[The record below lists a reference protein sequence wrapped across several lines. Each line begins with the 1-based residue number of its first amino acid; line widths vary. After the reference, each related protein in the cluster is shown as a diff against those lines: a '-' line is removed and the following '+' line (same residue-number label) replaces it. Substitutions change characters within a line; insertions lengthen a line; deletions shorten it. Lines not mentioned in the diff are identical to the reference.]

1 MGNKVII
8 REMKEQDI
16 PELLR
21 LMEAI
26 VLFEGDTD
34 FSLSESDLLSRGF
47 GANPQFGAIVA
58 DAGNGKLVGIAVHYT
73 VPFMHNLKPSLML
86 KWLYV
91 DINQRGKNIGK
102 RLLKGLA
109 QYALNNGYK
118 KFNWLVLANNINAQK
133 FYQSLGAKP
142 DDKWIRWTIT
152 PEKTAVLAEQ

>member
-1 MGNKVII
+1 MENEIII

-47 GANPQFGAIVA
+47 SANPQFGAIVA
-58 DAGNGKLVGIAVHYT
+58 DAGNGKLVGIAVHYII
-73 VPFMHNLKPSLML
+73 PFMHNLKPSLML

-91 DINQRGKNIGK
+91 DAKK
-102 RLLKGLA
+102 R
-109 QYALNNGYK
+109 
-118 KFNWLVLANNINAQK
+118 
-133 FYQSLGAKP
+133 
-142 DDKWIRWTIT
+142 
-152 PEKTAVLAEQ
+152 EKHR

>member
-21 LMEAI
+21 LMEAS

-47 GANPQFGAIVA
+47 GAKPQFGATVA
-58 DAGNGKLVGIAVHYT
+58 DAGNGKLVGIAVHDT
-73 VPFMHNLKPSLML
+73 VPFMHNLKRSLIL

-91 DINQRGKNIGK
+91 DINQTGKNISK
-102 RLLKGLA
+102 RMLKRLA
-109 QYALNNGYK
+109 QYALYNGYK
-118 KFNWLVLANNINAQK
+118 KF
-133 FYQSLGAKP
+133 
-142 DDKWIRWTIT
+142 
-152 PEKTAVLAEQ
+152 